1 MTRNHRL
8 AICLS
13 NQPLRSS
20 PRHVCLPALVA
31 PRAVPVTIV
40 PVTIVPVTA
49 VPVTAVPIAVA
60 TAVARVADAKRM
72 HVVALQA

>member
-40 PVTIVPVTA
+40 PVTA